1 LTARKAKIYFARVNL
16 AGLYDSKPTILYKD
30 EEFYSSK
37 DGNICVS
44 LKDKKR
50 LSPGYGSIDFWS
62 EDEDEVKLW
71 LKGASAVMHMLYN
84 WSRPSTAKKETA
96 NDR

>member
-1 LTARKAKIYFARVNL
+1 MTKRKDRIYFARVNL
-16 AGLYDSKPTILYKD
+16 SGLYDSKPIVLYKD

-37 DGNICVS
+37 DGNVCIS

-50 LSPGYGSIDFWS
+50 LSPGYGCIDFWS

-71 LKGASAVMHMLYN
+71 LKGALAVMSRLN
-84 WSRPSTAKKETA
+84 DWSRLGVVTKSK
-96 NDR
+96 